1 MMTLDDLLAVPY
13 VADGREP
20 AGADCYGL
28 TRLARAHLFG
38 KPWMP
43 LHGAIEGHNK
53 RALTGAVMQE
63 AEGYQP
69 CRPHP
74 GAIATAWRGKLC
86 THIAIV
92 VAIDGRPMILETDEP
107 GKGSH
112 GPRIVGL
119 KLFESRFLRVVYYDN

>member
-1 MMTLDDLLAVPY
+1 MTLDDLLAVPY
-13 VADGREP
+13 VPDGREP
-20 AGADCYGL
+20 TGADCYGL
-28 TRLARAHLFG
+28 TRLARVHLFG

-43 LHGAIEGHNK
+43 AHGAVEGHNK

-63 AEGYQP
+63 AANYRP

-92 VAIDGRPMILETDEP
+92 VSVDGRPMILETNEP
-107 GKGSH
+107 GETAQGARLTSIQNFK
-112 GPRIVGL
+112 
-119 KLFESRFLRVVYYDN
+119 SRFLRVVFYDD